1 MRLFSVIFKHC
12 AFRFFELERGVFIF
26 SNEAIIKATALRR
39 HHLYVTIYMT
49 WMKLIIIEAIPYFT
63 ILTLNIAI
71 IRQILSSSSFRRR
84 FTRKQTTKEVRIQLF
99 RALEQEGAQL
109 DNGPERENGVKL
121 KAQFQKFNRSAT

>member
-1 MRLFSVIFKHC
+1 MLNETFFCDFKHC

-84 FTRKQTTKEVRIQLF
+84 FTRKQTTKEVRMRSF
-99 RALEQEGAQL
+99 RALERHTL
-109 DNGPERENGVKL
+109 
-121 KAQFQKFNRSAT
+121 FNSEVDPKRGRSATPECQPECK

>member
-1 MRLFSVIFKHC
+1 MRLFSVMFKHC

-84 FTRKQTTKEVRIQLF
+84 FTRKQTTKEVRMRSF
-99 RALEQEGAQL
+99 RALEWCAVFNSGSGPGAQ
-109 DNGPERENGVKL
+109 NEKL
-121 KAQFQKFNRSAT
+121 I

>member
-1 MRLFSVIFKHC
+1 MLNEIFSVIFKHC

-84 FTRKQTTKEVRIQLF
+84 FTRKQTTKEVRIPSF
-99 RALEQEGAQL
+99 RALVGAQL
-109 DNGPERENGVKL
+109 LRNSGNGPGARTR
-121 KAQFQKFNRSAT
+121 A